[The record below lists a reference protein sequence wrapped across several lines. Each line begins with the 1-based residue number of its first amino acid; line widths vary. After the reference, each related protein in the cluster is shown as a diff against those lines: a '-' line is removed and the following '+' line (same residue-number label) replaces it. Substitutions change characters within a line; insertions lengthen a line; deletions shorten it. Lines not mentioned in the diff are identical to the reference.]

1 MRRTL
6 GHRGDLAAVG
16 GGGGAERRK
25 LELEEVIY
33 IFLPSSGQVLSA

>member
-1 MRRTL
+1 MRSL
-6 GHRGDLAAVG
+6 WHSGDMEAVG
-16 GGGGAERRK
+16 DGGGAERRK